1 MGIPFSHY
9 ENRQKFSTYPVFRA
23 LPSDVDEETQVQS
36 AEENTLSIPE
46 TEKTIFVTK
55 NKKTLDIASFPD
67 DSIWIKS
74 LSAKVQL

>member
-1 MGIPFSHY
+1 MKPFSHY

-36 AEENTLSIPE
+36 AEENTLSKPE
-46 TEKTIFVTK
+46 TEKTIFVTN

-67 DSIWIKS
+67 DSI
-74 LSAKVQL
+74 